1 MPSTNDPAATG
12 IASQRATQLTLAR
25 TTLTTS
31 SERMP
36 RAAWRAYYNTVRR
49 TAQELR
55 ESMAGRLTEEGMVI
69 KRDFDATLRVI
80 DLVGALEDI
89 FEEYE
94 RVVRALYRRAIEY
107 LASRIRVTL
116 GLYHEDEQP
125 EPQHEGREQFLDT
138 ERRWRSMK
146 RSKVFLWRLVEDLK
160 ELKEQRPDV
169 IMAKI

>member
-1 MPSTNDPAATG
+1 
-12 IASQRATQLTLAR
+12 
-25 TTLTTS
+25 
-31 SERMP
+31 MP

-94 RVVRALYRRAIEY
+94 RIVRVLY
-107 LASRIRVTL
+107 
-116 GLYHEDEQP
+116 
-125 EPQHEGREQFLDT
+125 
-138 ERRWRSMK
+138 
-146 RSKVFLWRLVEDLK
+146 
-160 ELKEQRPDV
+160 
-169 IMAKI
+169 

>member
-1 MPSTNDPAATG
+1 MV
-12 IASQRATQLTLAR
+12 RAL
-25 TTLTTS
+25 
-31 SERMP
+31 
-36 RAAWRAYYNTVRR
+36 
-49 TAQELR
+49 
-55 ESMAGRLTEEGMVI
+55 
-69 KRDFDATLRVI
+69 K
-80 DLVGALEDI
+80 DI

-116 GLYHEDEQP
+116 GLYYEDEQP

-146 RSKVFLWRLVEDLK
+146 RSKAFLWRLVEDLK